1 MERYSDSVIQKIKDK
16 LDITDV
22 IGNYCTLQRKGRDY
36 WACCPFH
43 LEKTPSF
50 QIRVDHQYY
59 KCYGCQKT
67 GDIFSF
73 VMEMEKISFGEALER
88 LANKAGVQLPKTA
101 VDPEYEKRKKTLAK
115 IYEINKEAAK
125 FYYNNLR
132 LSQGEV
138 ALEYLAKR
146 QLTKET
152 IVKFGLGY
160 SVDHASLPKYL
171 SKLGYSIA
179 SMKEAG
185 VIGITENGQP
195 YDFFAKRLVIP
206 IIAANGKIL
215 GFTGRILEKNS
226 EIAKYKNTGT
236 TLAFNKRKNLFGVNM
251 YKQHVA
257 PSNRAMIL
265 VEGHMDVIS
274 LFQAGIKNVV
284 ASMGTALTPEQ
295 CKEIK
300 RYADVV
306 YVSYDGDSAGQAAT
320 LKGLTLLKNEG
331 LEVKVIQL
339 PDKMDPDDYVK
350 KYGQDGYQKLID
362 ESLPLVDY
370 KLKKVEEKHK
380 FRSYDERVKYVID
393 AVNVLNELDELEK
406 AVYIQKVSEISQLS
420 KERISEATKNIKT
433 LAAKEYNREKD
444 TDKVANSAELVA
456 ERFILSSM
464 IFAKDYASF
473 GEVVKDYFSTDGH
486 KKVYEYIVDCINE
499 SHMPIAS
506 HLFDI
511 IETGEAAMIIESVD
525 TVKAEN
531 QSSFFAQSVK
541 KLRVSYADKELKRT
555 IAELN
560 GETDPK
566 KKEELKERIK
576 LYTQLRR

>member
-36 WACCPFH
+36 WARCPFH

-59 KCYGCQKT
+59 KCHGCQKT

-88 LANKAGVQLPKTA
+88 LANKAGVELPKTA

-320 LKGLTLLKNEG
+320 LKGLTLLKKEG

-420 KERISEATKNIKT
+420 KERITEATKNIKT

-464 IFAKDYASF
+464 IFAKDYATF
-473 GEVVKDYFSTDGH
+473 AEVIKDYFSIDGH

-511 IETGEAAMIIESVD
+511 IDSGEAAMIIESVD
-525 TVKAEN
+525 TVKVES
-531 QSSFFAQSVK
+531 QSSFFTQSVK

-560 GETDPK
+560 GETDPQR
-566 KKEELKERIK
+566 KEELKERIK

>member
-59 KCYGCQKT
+59 RCYGCQKT

-73 VMEMEKISFGEALER
+73 IMEMEKISFAEALER
-88 LANKAGVQLPKTA
+88 LANKAGVELPETS
-101 VDPEYEKRKKTLAK
+101 VDPEHEKRKKTLAK

-160 SVDHASLPKYL
+160 SLDHASLPKYL

-251 YKQHVA
+251 YKQHV
-257 PSNRAMIL
+257 PSSNRAMIL

-433 LAAKEYNREKD
+433 LAVKEYNREKD

-456 ERFILSSM
+456 ERFVLSSM

-511 IETGEAAMIIESVD
+511 IESGEAAMIIESVD
-525 TVKAEN
+525 AVKAEN
-531 QSSFFAQSVK
+531 QSSFFIQSVK

-560 GETDPK
+560 GETDPQ

>member
-59 KCYGCQKT
+59 RCYGCQKT

-88 LANKAGVQLPKTA
+88 LANKAGVELPKTA

-152 IVKFGLGY
+152 VVKFGLGY
-160 SVDHASLPKYL
+160 SVDQASLPKYL

-185 VIGITENGQP
+185 VIGIAENGQP

-350 KYGQDGYQKLID
+350 KYGQDGFQKLID
-362 ESLPLVDY
+362 ESLPLIDY
-370 KLKKVEEKHK
+370 KLKKVEEKHS
-380 FRSYDERVKYVID
+380 FNSFDEKVKYAID
-393 AVNVLNELDELEK
+393 AISILNELEELEK
-406 AVYIQKVSEISQLS
+406 DIYIQKVSEISQLS
-420 KERISEATKNIKT
+420 KDRIVEAAGNIKT
-433 LAAKEYNREKD
+433 LTKELDREKEI
-444 TDKVANSAELVA
+444 TRLPNSAELIA
-456 ERFILSSM
+456 ERFVLSAM

-499 SHMPIAS
+499 SHMPMAS

-511 IETGEAAMIIESVD
+511 IENAEAAMIIESVD
-525 TVKAEN
+525 AVKAEN

-560 GETDPK
+560 GETDPQ